1 MENLQAYFLNF
12 PQFAITWGI
21 FFGAGLL
28 SFFFLLRRDRSD
40 FSFRE
45 MFEHCV
51 PFNVLTSKS
60 FHMDV
65 IIYVWRKLTD
75 LVFVAPGLAATALVS
90 GATDIGLRSVFAD
103 FSPLGINYVVTFSCT
118 IVMLIAAEF
127 ADYLVH
133 YLEHKVPALW
143 ELHKVH
149 HSADFLNPLTS
160 KRGHSFPLVYGGI
173 VAGVITGMF
182 AGLFMFLFGI
192 SLVEAVA
199 LRAVASKIFTI
210 WTLDPLKH
218 SHIPVSLGWFDRFL
232 ISPHMHQIHHSKV
245 ERHWDKNFGTNLSIF
260 DWMFGTGYR
269 PEKGEKAVFGISGYS
284 DASLQKFNTFKGAY
298 FDPVLR
304 SWKAIV
310 AQVRPDTGAK
320 PGAKRDPPT
329 FIIETQKRTEQ
340 GAETSGSAPA
350 AMAPRSPSP
359 ASNTGPIG

>member
-1 MENLQAYFLNF
+1 MENLQSYFLNF

-21 FFGAGLL
+21 FFGAGLVT
-28 SFFFLLRRDRSD
+28 FFFSLWRNSSD

-75 LVFVAPGLAATALVS
+75 FLFVAPGLATTALIS
-90 GATDIGLRSVFAD
+90 TATDFGLRSAFPD
-103 FSPLGINYVVTFSCT
+103 FSPLGINYLVTVSCT
-118 IVMLIAAEF
+118 ILMLIAAEF

-160 KRGHSFPLVYGGI
+160 RRGHSLPLVYGGM
-173 VAGVITGMF
+173 VAGVITGTV
-182 AGLFMFLFGI
+182 AGIFMFLFGI
-192 SLVEAVA
+192 SLIEAVA

-218 SHIPVSLGWFDRFL
+218 SHLPISLGWFDHFL

-269 PEKGEKAVFGISGYS
+269 PEKGEKAIFGISGYS
-284 DASLQKFNTFKGAY
+284 DASLQRFNTIKGAY
-298 FDPVLR
+298 LDPMLR
-304 SWKAIV
+304 SWKAILTL
-310 AQVRPDTGAK
+310 VRPVVSAK
-320 PGAKRDPPT
+320 PSAERHPPT
-329 FIIETQKRTEQ
+329 FVVEKQRRTEQ
-340 GAETSGSAPA
+340 VAQAENSTPTSLGTAS
-350 AMAPRSPSP
+350 SSV
-359 ASNTGPIG
+359 ASNTRPIG

>member
-1 MENLQAYFLNF
+1 
-12 PQFAITWGI
+12 
-21 FFGAGLL
+21 
-28 SFFFLLRRDRSD
+28 
-40 FSFRE
+40 

-75 LVFVAPGLAATALVS
+75 FIFVAPGLAVTALVS
-90 GATDIGLRSVFAD
+90 TATDFGLRSAFAD
-103 FSPLGINYVVTFSCT
+103 FAPLGTNYIVTFSCT
-118 IVMLIAAEF
+118 ILMLIAAEF

-160 KRGHSFPLVYGGI
+160 KRGHSLPLVYGGI
-173 VAGVITGMF
+173 VAGVITGTV
-182 AGLFMFLFGI
+182 AGASMFLFGI
-192 SLVEAVA
+192 SLIEAVA
-199 LRAVASKIFTI
+199 LRAVASKILTV

-245 ERHWDKNFGTNLSIF
+245 ERHWDKNFGTNLSVF

-269 PEKGEKAVFGISGYS
+269 PEKGEKAIFGISGYS
-284 DASLQKFNTFKGAY
+284 DASLQKFNTIKGAY
-298 FDPVLR
+298 LSPILR
-304 SWKAIV
+304 SWKAIATQLRAV
-310 AQVRPDTGAK
+310 AGTSRGAK
-320 PGAKRDPPT
+320 QPAQT
-329 FIIETQKRTEQ
+329 FVIEKQKRTQQ
-340 GAETSGSAPA
+340 GAEVSGPV
-350 AMAPRSPSP
+350 PTGIGTRSTAP
-359 ASNTGPIG
+359 ASNSGPIR